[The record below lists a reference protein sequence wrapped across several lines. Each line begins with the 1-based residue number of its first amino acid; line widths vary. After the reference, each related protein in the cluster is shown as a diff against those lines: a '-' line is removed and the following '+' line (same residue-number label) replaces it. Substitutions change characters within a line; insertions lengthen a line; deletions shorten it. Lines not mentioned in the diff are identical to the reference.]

1 MKFNQIL
8 IMATLIVGLSSC
20 SVFKKNTNKEHS
32 TTETMQLKG
41 NKWQLIEVDGKT
53 VPAQVNGRVPFLQFE
68 DDRYAANAGCNTL
81 GGAVNIT
88 GKNKIKFEQGISTMM
103 ACPEFE
109 IEQALS
115 KNIVA
120 VDTYTIEGEVLS
132 LKKGGKTLA
141 KFTII
146 KAEKGEQALAGTWE
160 LDYVSG
166 PRIAF
171 EGLYPNKKPTITF
184 DLTAKKVSGNS
195 SCNNYNGTFKT
206 ENNHISFGPL
216 ASTKMACEGSGE
228 SVYFS
233 TLEKIT
239 SFDVNGNTLTLI
251 MGDIA
256 MMRFQKK

>member
-8 IMATLIVGLSSC
+8 IMATLILGLSSC
-20 SVFKKNTNKEHS
+20 SIYKKNTNKETS

-53 VPAQVNGRVPFLQFE
+53 VPSQVNGRVPFLQFE
-68 DDRYAANAGCNTL
+68 DNRYAANAGCNTL
-81 GGAVNIT
+81 GGVVNIS

-103 ACPEFE
+103 ACPEFD
-109 IEQALS
+109 IEQSLS
-115 KNIVA
+115 KAIIA
-120 VDTYTIEGEVLS
+120 VDSYTIAGEILS
-132 LKKGGKTLA
+132 LNKSGKTLA
-141 KFTII
+141 KFALI
-146 KAEKGEQALAGTWE
+146 KPEKGEQALSGTWE
-160 LDYVSG
+160 LDYISG

-171 EGLYPNKKPTITF
+171 QGLYPNEKPSITF
-184 DLTAKKVSGNS
+184 DLSTKKVSGNS

-233 TLEKIT
+233 TLGKIT
-239 SFDVNGNTLTLI
+239 SFDVNGTTLTLI

>member
-20 SVFKKNTNKEHS
+20 SIFKKNTNKEHS

-41 NKWQLIEVDGKT
+41 NKWQLIEVDGKAI
-53 VPAQVNGRVPFLQFE
+53 PAQVNGRVPYLQFE
-68 DDRYAANAGCNTL
+68 DNMYAANAGCNTL
-81 GGAVNIT
+81 SGALSIT
-88 GKNKIKFEQGISTMM
+88 GKNNIKLAQGVSTMM
-103 ACPEFE
+103 ACPELE

-115 KNIVA
+115 KALVSADN
-120 VDTYTIEGEVLS
+120 YTLTGESLS
-132 LKKGGKTLA
+132 LNKGAKTLA
-141 KFTII
+141 KFTLI

-160 LDYVSG
+160 LDHISG

-171 EGLYPNKKPTITF
+171 DGLYPNKKPTITF
-184 DLTAKKVSGNS
+184 DLSSKKVSGNS
-195 SCNNYNGTFKT
+195 SCNNYNGAFKT